1 MSKTRARTAA
11 QKRRDK
17 RKARQATI
25 TLAGGLKA
33 PQRPTGR
40 DRRHTNQQ
48 EDDPMQ
54 TAIQARMRH
63 TGLTADR
70 ARLDMAG
77 CAVGRRLLTDRI
89 SDAED
94 LWQAV
99 RHLRSV
105 IITYD
110 RAVRAPNRH
119 AQCLRIMA
127 PTDTM
132 HADASSPPP
141 DERTPEERDRQAVT
155 AYMALQGWLSHAD
168 GAARSACLR
177 HVVDE
182 PDEPVRDW
190 SGIVL
195 ALRCVSDG
203 IKGQKLQWR
212 GRG

>member
-1 MSKTRARTAA
+1 MTRATSVAERRRRRK
-11 QKRRDK
+11 KR
-17 RKARQATI
+17 QTGI
-25 TLAGGLKA
+25 TLPGGAKA
-33 PQRPTGR
+33 PQRATGR
-40 DRRHTNQQ
+40 DRRHTNQR
-48 EDDPMQ
+48 EEDPMQ

-63 TGLTADR
+63 TGLTAGR
-70 ARLDMAG
+70 ARHEMAG
-77 CAVGRRLLTDRI
+77 CAVGRRLLVDHI
-89 SDAED
+89 ADAGE
-94 LWQAV
+94 LWEAV
-99 RHLRSV
+99 RHMRSV
-105 IITYD
+105 CITYD

-141 DERTPEERDRQAVT
+141 DERSPEERDRQAVA
-155 AYMALQGWLSHAD
+155 AYMALRGWLAHAD
-168 GAARSACLR
+168 NAAQSACLR

-190 SGIVL
+190 SGVVL

-203 IKGQKLQWR
+203 IKGRKVQWR